1 MESVLKVAELFAGVG
16 GFRIGFERA
25 SSFYDFVYANQFKPG
40 TKTQDAAKV
49 YDSHFDKLDNTDISK
64 VNEKDIPKM
73 DVLVGGF
80 PCQDYSV
87 AGSNMNAK
95 GIVGKKGVLF
105 WDIMRIVRE
114 HQPEYCVFENV
125 DRLLKSPGSNR
136 GKDFGIML
144 QALTDEGYRVQ
155 WRAITSS
162 DYGYPQRRK
171 SVYILATKSESDA
184 MYKYLPISEKLE
196 ENSFSLATGENMYE
210 QGYTFLN
217 SGVCIGK
224 EVTTWKSVA
233 TPAESSGVL
242 GDILEEE
249 VAESFYYTETQVE
262 RFKYLR
268 GPKKVEREKN
278 GISYVYSEGTMS
290 ETDSLEKPSRTM
302 TTSEGNIS
310 RQSHIILVNGRK
322 RRITPKECE
331 RLNGFPDD
339 WTSLASNRKRYF
351 FMGNALV
358 IGIVER
364 IAKGIMDE
372 AKSGLSGSNEN
383 VASVEQ
389 DEQTV

>member
-1 MESVLKVAELFAGVG
+1 MESGLKVAELFAGVG

-25 SSFYDFVYANQFKPG
+25 SSFYDFVYANQWEPG
-40 TKTQDAAKV
+40 TKTQDAANV
-49 YDSHFDKLDNTDISK
+49 YASHFDNLDNTDISK

-87 AGSNMNAK
+87 AGSSMNAK

-114 HQPEYCVFENV
+114 HQPNYCVFENV
-125 DRLLKSPGSNR
+125 DRLLKSPSSKR

-171 SVYILATKSESDA
+171 RVYILATKRESDA
-184 MYKYLPISEKLE
+184 MYKYLPIAEKLE
-196 ENSFSLATGENMYE
+196 ETTFTLATGENMYE

-217 SGVCIGK
+217 SGECVGK

-233 TPAESSGVL
+233 APVESYGVL

-249 VAESFYYTETQVE
+249 VAETFYYTEAQVE

-339 WTSLASNRKRYF
+339 WSALASNRKRYF

-372 AKSGLSGSNEN
+372 AKVGLSGTN